1 MPKKIV
7 KTLANINS
15 KYPVGVAQ
23 PAAVV
28 GLLEAGVPKKNMP
41 KLTKSD
47 QKVVKM
53 EPQRG
58 PGSTFGGRKPKM
70 DARVAKRQI
79 LMLKSVPQGC
89 QNGSQRGL
97 KML

>member
-1 MPKKIV
+1 MLV
-7 KTLANINS
+7 QS
-15 KYPVGVAQ
+15 KAQGTAADPVGVAH

-58 PGSTFGGRKPKM
+58 PGSTFGGWKAKM
-70 DARVAKRQI
+70 DARGAKIPI
-79 LMLKSVPQGC
+79 LVLKSVPQGC

-97 KML
+97 KTL

>member
-1 MPKKIV
+1 M
-7 KTLANINS
+7 TLSRHAVLVQS
-15 KYPVGVAQ
+15 RAQSAAAHPVGVAQ

-41 KLTKSD
+41 KLTKSV

-70 DARVAKRQI
+70 DARGQEDRFWWSKVCPKGAK
-79 LMLKSVPQGC
+79 MGHKGV
-89 QNGSQRGL
+89 
-97 KML
+97 